1 MRIGPLLKDKRVVV
15 FLGSGGVGK
24 TTVSAATGVY
34 LAQKNVK
41 TLVMTMDPARRLAN
55 ALGLK
60 SVGNEVVEVEK
71 NLYCMML
78 DSKQAFDELM
88 TRYLEKAGY
97 DQERIEAVMTN
108 PFYQGL
114 SDAFIGSQ
122 EYVATGKL
130 YDLLH
135 EEAYETVVVDTPPTK
150 HAVDFIEAPSKL
162 IDVFDSRV
170 VQLLVKPYGV
180 LQRLGNMVLKGAGS
194 LTGSTFLQSFASFF
208 SLMDVAIYED
218 FRARARKMQAVLQ
231 DSRQSCF
238 FQVASPRAASCH
250 EALKMIRK
258 VRDEIHL
265 AFGGCIV
272 NRKHEN
278 FLAGI
283 EEDLE
288 RFKQDEEVRRDLAE
302 VLQRHG
308 ENLDAKTGYEL
319 LRGILGF
326 VDSSQKLARTEEE
339 NVKRILVKNK
349 IPVKT
354 LPSLPHAVS
363 DLRGLKELV
372 RHFD

>member
-1 MRIGPLLKDKRVVV
+1 MKIGPLLKGKRVLV

-34 LAQKNVK
+34 LAQQKVK

-88 TRYLEKAGY
+88 TRYLQKAGY
-97 DQERIEAVMTN
+97 DPERIEAVMSN

-135 EEAYETVVVDTPPTK
+135 EGAYETVVVDTPPTK
-150 HAVDFIEAPSKL
+150 HAVAFIEAPTKL

-170 VQLLVKPYGV
+170 VKLLVKPYGV
-180 LQRLGNMVLKGAGS
+180 LQRLGNLVLKGAGS

-218 FRARARKMQAVLQ
+218 FRARAWQMQAILQ
-231 DSRQSCF
+231 DRRQACF
-238 FQVASPRAASCH
+238 FQVASPRASSCH
-250 EALKMIRK
+250 EALKMIHK

-265 AFGGCIV
+265 AFGACIV

-283 EEDLE
+283 EEALE
-288 RFKQDEEVRRDLAE
+288 RFKQDKEVHRELAK
-302 VLQRHG
+302 VLQQQG
-308 ENLDAKTGYEL
+308 GSDARRGYEL
-319 LRGILGF
+319 LQGVLSF
-326 VDSSQKLARTEEE
+326 VDANQKLARTEEE
-339 NVKRILVKNK
+339 TVQRILVKNK
-349 IPVKT
+349 TPVKT

-363 DLRGLKELV
+363 DLKGLKELV